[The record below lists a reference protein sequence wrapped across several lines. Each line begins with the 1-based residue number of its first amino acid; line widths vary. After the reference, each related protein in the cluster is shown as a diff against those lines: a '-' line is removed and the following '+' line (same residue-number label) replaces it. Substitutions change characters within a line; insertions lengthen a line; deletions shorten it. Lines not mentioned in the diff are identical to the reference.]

1 MKNLAVIAAIIL
13 LCFTLFAC
21 SSSFNSYRNNMAD
34 GMRTLG
40 AGEYQKAQE
49 SFLRAN
55 EAQGDARSYALAATA
70 SYKLNNLPV
79 ALRLIEDSERL
90 DGRSHAHLRILGYKA
105 LILLSQGKQE
115 QGRRAL
121 DEYVL
126 VYQHAFPL
134 NTVDQ
139 VKEMSHAKSINVPLL
154 ELLLD
159 EQINNYE
166 KDVAQLLLT
175 DTGFY
180 EERYA
185 PNPGGGF

>member
-1 MKNLAVIAAIIL
+1 MKNLSVIAL
-13 LCFTLFAC
+13 TFCCVTLFAC

-40 AGEYQKAQE
+40 AGEYRKAQE

-55 EAQGDARSYALAATA
+55 EAQADARSYAFAATA
-70 SYKLNNLPV
+70 SYKLNDLPV

-90 DGRSHAHLRILGYKA
+90 DGRSRAHLRILGYKA

-115 QGRRAL
+115 QGRRVL

-126 VYQHAFPL
+126 VYQNVFPL
-134 NTVDQ
+134 NTVHQ
-139 VKEMSHAKSINVPLL
+139 VKQMSDVKNLNLPLL

-159 EQINNYE
+159 EQISNYE